1 MIEMI
6 KIDRKYTY
14 YPELSKD
21 YAISCAK
28 LPTKFGSLKELYEGL
43 PKDIFDLIDAEII
56 TRDIG
61 YDKDKMAIYL
71 VDRMPKLKDSKD
83 IEEAYRSFK
92 LLGKKHDAIKF
103 HMAAIESMW
112 FYSPRCKPDLVDRLY
127 KAAFGMIYGGLYFHK
142 DLAGGEELK

>member
-1 MIEMI
+1 MIE
-6 KIDRKYTY
+6 IDRKYTY

-21 YAISCAK
+21 YVISCAK

-43 PKDIFDLIDAEII
+43 PRDIFDLIDAEII

-83 IEEAYRSFK
+83 IDEAYRSFK
-92 LLGKKHDAIKF
+92 LLGKKHDTIKF
-103 HMAAIESMW
+103 YMAAIESMW

-127 KAAFGMIYGGLYFHK
+127 KVAFGMIYGGLFFHK

>member
-1 MIEMI
+1 MIE
-6 KIDRKYTY
+6 IDRKYAY

-21 YAISCAK
+21 FIISCAK

-43 PKDIFDLIDAEII
+43 PRDIFDLIDAEII

-71 VDRMPKLKDSKD
+71 VDRMPKLKDYKD

-92 LLGKKHDAIKF
+92 LLGKKHDTIKF
-103 HMAAIESMW
+103 YMAAIESMW

-127 KAAFGMIYGGLYFHK
+127 KVAFGMIYGGLYFHK

>member
-1 MIEMI
+1 MI
-6 KIDRKYTY
+6 KIDTEYLYTT
-14 YPELSKD
+14 D
-21 YAISCAK
+21 IINDFIISGVK

-92 LLGKKHDAIKF
+92 LLGKKHDTIKF

-127 KAAFGMIYGGLYFHK
+127 KVAFGMIYGGLYFHK

>member
-1 MIEMI
+1 MIE
-6 KIDRKYTY
+6 IDRKYTY

-21 YAISCAK
+21 YVISCAK

-43 PKDIFDLIDAEII
+43 PRDIFDLIDAEII

-61 YDKDKMAIYL
+61 YDKDKMAKYL

-83 IEEAYRSFK
+83 IDEAYRSFK
-92 LLGKKHDAIKF
+92 LLGKKHDTIKF
-103 HMAAIESMW
+103 YMAAIESVW

-127 KAAFGMIYGGLYFHK
+127 KVAFGMIYGGLFFHK